1 MFIKQATLCL
11 ILTLALFMAGA
22 AFAATPGTG
31 ETSAQS
37 EQLYAK
43 AAQLRQGAL
52 KENQKCFSCHGDAE
66 ITTKWVTDRGRT
78 LQLHVDEVDYRNSV
92 HSGQSCQ
99 SCHEGASADD
109 FATAPHKFK
118 NKKPMDCQ
126 SCHGDYFKDIYAQVD
141 RSYHTK
147 AIVKKGKEFSC
158 ASCHDAHTFHLPAR
172 TEEIAMTVADTNE
185 RCFRCHSDLRGYQK
199 LTDKKLLDQKMGHW
213 FLPNKEKHFEYVS
226 CVACH
231 GGKEGTEVH
240 VIMEVEDNGAAKVN
254 CESCHSLSSAM
265 TTKLNKYRSEQRAF
279 SMVNKGLFDD
289 AELQKKNAEAI
300 KASMGEADSVLGF
313 MNARL
318 LKNKYIIGITQTPWL
333 NAKFVQILAAML
345 LLIAIHAGL
354 RMTGTKAVH
363 ADGETV
369 TMFPLMVRLWHW
381 INAILFVI
389 LIASGFAMHFGVG
402 MPFDS
407 AQSTHAYFA
416 LGLAALW
423 ALYVLYLLLSGQLM
437 QYLPRA
443 DFISASIAQAKYYLL
458 GIYKGQDN
466 PAGHDPAKRLNPLQ
480 QGAYLPVLFV
490 LFPVLITSGLAL
502 FIPEVIPPE
511 LMGMDGKKF
520 ASLVHTGAA
529 FLMILFIVIHLYLC
543 TTGESLFA
551 LVRSM
556 VTGKMKK

>member
-1 MFIKQATLCL
+1 MLTKQASVCL
-11 ILTLALFMAGA
+11 VLTLALFMAALSVSPVHA
-22 AFAATPGTG
+22 AGDTT
-31 ETSAQS
+31 AQS

-52 KENQKCFSCHGDAE
+52 KQNQKCFSCHGDAE
-66 ITTKWVTDRGRT
+66 ITTRWVTDRGHT

-99 SCHEGASADD
+99 SCHAGASEDA
-109 FATAPHKFK
+109 FASAPHKFK

-126 SCHGDYFKDIYAQVD
+126 SCHGNYFKDIYEQVA

-147 AIVKKGKEFSC
+147 AIVKKGKDFSC
-158 ASCHDAHTFHLPAR
+158 ASCHDAHTFRLPER
-172 TEEIAMTVADTNE
+172 TEDIAFGIADTNE
-185 RCFRCHSDLRGYQK
+185 RCFKCHSDYRGYQK

-213 FLPNKEKHFEYVS
+213 FLPSKEKHFEAVS

-231 GGKEGTEVH
+231 GGKEGTERH
-240 VIMEVEDNGAAKVN
+240 VIMEAKETKVN
-254 CESCHSLSSAM
+254 CESCHSQSSAM

-289 AELQKKNAEAI
+289 AELQQKNSAAI
-300 KASMGEADSVLGF
+300 KASMGEADSELGF
-313 MNARL
+313 MNSRL
-318 LKNKYIIGITQTPWL
+318 LENKYVIGITQTPWL

-345 LLIAIHAGL
+345 LLIAVHAVL
-354 RMTGTKAVH
+354 RMMGTKAVYAH
-363 ADGETV
+363 GKTV
-369 TMFPLMVRLWHW
+369 TMFPLAVRLWHW
-381 INAILFVI
+381 INALLFAI
-389 LIASGFAMHFGVG
+389 LIISGFAMHFGVA
-402 MPFDS
+402 MTFDS

-416 LGLAALW
+416 IGLAALW
-423 ALYVLYLLLSGQLM
+423 ALYMLYLLLTGQIM

-443 DFISASIAQAKYYLL
+443 DFISASIAQAKYYML
-458 GIYKGQDN
+458 GIYKGQKN

-480 QGAYLPVLFV
+480 QSAYLPVLFM
-490 LFPVLITSGLAL
+490 LFPVLIASGLAL

-511 LMGMDGKKF
+511 LMGMDGKRF
-520 ASLVHTGAA
+520 VSLVHTGAA

-543 TTGESLFA
+543 TTGESVFT

>member
-1 MFIKQATLCL
+1 MFIKQASVCL
-11 ILTLALFMAGA
+11 VLALALFMAGA
-22 AFAATPGTG
+22 VHAPDDTAVH
-31 ETSAQS
+31 S
-37 EQLYAK
+37 EQLYSK

-52 KENQKCFSCHGDAE
+52 KQNQKCFSCHGKAD
-66 ITTKWVTDRGRT
+66 ITAKWVTDRGRT

-99 SCHEGASADD
+99 SCHEGATEDA
-109 FATAPHKFK
+109 FASAPHKFK
-118 NKKPMDCQ
+118 TQKPKDCK
-126 SCHGDYFKDIYAQVD
+126 SCHGDYFKDIYEQVD
-141 RSYHTK
+141 HSYHTK

-158 ASCHDAHTFHLPAR
+158 ASCHDAHTFHLPKR
-172 TEEIAMTVADTNE
+172 TEEIASVVVETNE
-185 RCFRCHSDLRGYQK
+185 RCFKCHSDLRGYQK

-213 FLPNKEKHFEYVS
+213 FLPNKEKHFESVS

-240 VIMEVEDNGAAKVN
+240 VIMEVKDTKVN
-254 CESCHSLSSAM
+254 CESCHSKSSAM

-279 SMVNKGLFDD
+279 AMVNKGLFNDT
-289 AELQKKNAEAI
+289 ELKAKNAEAI

-318 LKNKYIIGITQTPWL
+318 LENKYVLGVTQTPWL

-345 LLIAIHAGL
+345 LLIAVHAAL
-354 RMTGTKAVH
+354 RMMGSKATHVH
-363 ADGETV
+363 GETV
-369 TMFPLMVRLWHW
+369 TMFPFTVRLWHW
-381 INAILFVI
+381 INAILFAI
-389 LIASGFAMHFGVG
+389 LIVSGFAMHFGVG
-402 MPFDS
+402 MGFEP

-416 LGLAALW
+416 LGLVALW
-423 ALYVLYLLLSGQLM
+423 ILYLLYLILSGQLM

-443 DFISASIAQAKYYLL
+443 DFISASFAQAKYYML
-458 GIYKGQDN
+458 GIYRGQEN

-480 QGAYLPVLFV
+480 QTAYLSVLLV
-490 LFPVLITSGLAL
+490 LFPVLVASGLAL

-511 LMGMDGKKF
+511 LMGMNGKHLV
-520 ASLVHTGAA
+520 SLVHTGAA

-543 TTGESLFA
+543 TTGESVFA